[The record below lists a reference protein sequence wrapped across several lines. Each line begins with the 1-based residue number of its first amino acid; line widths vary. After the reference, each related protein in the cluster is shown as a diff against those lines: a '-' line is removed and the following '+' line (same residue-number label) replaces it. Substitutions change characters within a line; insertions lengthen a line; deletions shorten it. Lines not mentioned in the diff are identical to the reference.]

1 MMWAVALQVVSRYM
15 SLLSYS
21 EGVPLQGSPWWS
33 RTLALCS
40 CVLCVLAVS
49 YTCSKVVFPD
59 GYSTV
64 QLVLCTLGHAS
75 VASVHVLS
83 LRARA
88 LLNSLCL
95 PLRACAY
102 LWYLHRAAGSWLLL
116 LCCALSQLSAV
127 SLLRFACDLMRL
139 DPGASSL
146 LCLLSSLPLVL

>member
-95 PLRACAY
+95 PLRAYVLIC
-102 LWYLHRAAGSWLLL
+102 GI
-116 LCCALSQLSAV
+116 CIV
-127 SLLRFACDLMRL
+127 
-139 DPGASSL
+139 
-146 LCLLSSLPLVL
+146 PLVAGCCFCAVRFLS